1 MNSIKRLNCLALA
14 FSLVAMAAS
23 QAATPKEWSIK
34 LRAAYLETADDSDA
48 FSALGIDF
56 AEGAVSVEDKWIP
69 ELDIAY
75 GLTENVVFEIVLT
88 IPQKHSV
95 YLEGLGKLGS
105 LEHLPP
111 TFSFVYE
118 FNTESSITPYVSGGV
133 NFTWITNKRLSV
145 ANIDLDLDDYS
156 IGAALGAGFIVDI
169 EDKWDIDTS
178 LKWIDLD
185 SDVTAGGS
193 KLTNAQLNPWLL
205 SIGASYQF

>member
-1 MNSIKRLNCLALA
+1 MSR
-14 FSLVAMAAS
+14 
-23 QAATPKEWSIK
+23 
-34 LRAAYLETADDSDA
+34 
-48 FSALGIDF
+48 
-56 AEGAVSVEDKWIP
+56 
-69 ELDIAY
+69 
-75 GLTENVVFEIVLT
+75 
-88 IPQKHSV
+88 
-95 YLEGLGKLGS
+95 
-105 LEHLPP
+105 
-111 TFSFVYE
+111 
-118 FNTESSITPYVSGGV
+118 GGV

-205 SIGASYQF
+205 SIGASYQS